1 MTQHACLRRN
11 PKTLNYEYRKVIPK
25 SLRAY
30 LGKTE
35 IKRSFATKLPDT
47 ELLSLYYATSLEV
60 ERMIDKARSACMSDT
75 QKELKEPSLY
85 ELRVC
90 MTSYLN
96 AQLDIIKSASSSQQI
111 QAHIMQFDISI
122 MAIQRSV
129 SGSNHKDKAPRTV
142 QLANEY
148 FGDTFQTVL
157 ADYGH
162 VLGFNHPQYNKALLD
177 FYYLVERLCVTAAN
191 LIYNGK
197 DITGYEG
204 YTLKPSI
211 IPENKYPVEP
221 DVLNVRKDTKKRP
234 EKTLAEL
241 LEAYKDNRRLVSD
254 SKTIEKALYESEQVL
269 NQFSSLFE
277 QGLDVH
283 LADIHNDDA
292 DDFRVIL
299 QQLPPAMKLKAF
311 NQELYNKPIREQ
323 LTGIKDAGLVLLGK
337 KTVSNKIKRVSA
349 VISFAVD
356 RRWLDSNPFDG
367 VAARVG
373 KDKGAKQGGDK
384 RYSNEDL
391 VKIFSGDIF
400 VKTSGN
406 SDLWRSSF
414 GEATY
419 WQPLIMY
426 YTGARAEEVSQLYV
440 KDLKIEED
448 INYIYITDE
457 ESDQSVKTGRRK
469 VPIHPDLIKLGLL
482 NYANTLGSDCRLFPE
497 LNSSSTGKYS
507 EKLSSSCAKRFRKY
521 YGADASVAPFHG
533 FRHTFKTISRRPEL
547 AMPEGHVKQ
556 LQGHSDSSVSEAY
569 GGYEMQSLHGVM
581 CRYPGLANFQQLL
594 KDGPWV
600 KPQA

>member
-1 MTQHACLRRN
+1 MTQHSCLRRN

-30 LGKTE
+30 LGRTE
-35 IKRSFATKLPDT
+35 IKRSFATKLPDI

-60 ERMIDKARSACMSDT
+60 ERLIDKARLACMSDI

-96 AQLDIIKSASSSQQI
+96 AQLDIIKRATSSQQI
-111 QAHIMQFDISI
+111 QAHIMQFDISV
-122 MAIQRSV
+122 MAIQQSV
-129 SGSNHKDKAPRTV
+129 SGFNYKDKASRTF

-148 FGDTFQTVL
+148 FGETFKTVL
-157 ADYGH
+157 ADYGL
-162 VLGFNHPQYNKALLD
+162 VLTFNHPQYKEAILD
-177 FYYLVERLCVTAAN
+177 FFHLVERLCGAAVN
-191 LIYNGK
+191 LMHNGK

-204 YTLKPSI
+204 YKLKPSL
-211 IPENKYPVEP
+211 IPENNYPAEP
-221 DVLNVRKDTKKRP
+221 EVVGIRKAKRERP
-234 EKTLAEL
+234 DKTLGEL
-241 LEAYKDNRRLVSD
+241 LEAYKDNRKLVSD
-254 SKTIEKALYESEQVL
+254 SKTIGKAIYESEQVTK
-269 NQFSSLFE
+269 QFSSLFE
-277 QGLDVH
+277 QGLGVH

-299 QQLPPAMKLKAF
+299 QQLPQAMKLKAF
-311 NQELYNKPIREQ
+311 NKELYDKPIREQ
-323 LTGIKDAGLVLLGK
+323 LKGIQGADLEVLGK
-337 KTVSNKIKRVSA
+337 ATVSNKIKRVSA

-406 SDLWRSSF
+406 SRLWRSSF

-448 INYIYITDE
+448 INYIYITDQ

-482 NYANTLGSDCRLFPE
+482 NYANTLGSGSRLFPE
-497 LNSSSTGKYS
+497 LNSSSAGKYS
-507 EKLSSSCAKRFRKY
+507 EKLSSSCAKRFRKH
-521 YGADASVAPFHG
+521 YGADVNVAPFHG

-547 AMPEGHVKQ
+547 VMPEGHVKQ

-581 CRYPGLANFQQLL
+581 CRYPSIANFQQLL

-600 KPQA
+600 KPKA